1 MPRYTERCNLPY
13 AREQP
18 FDLVADVERYPE
30 FLPWLVAAHVS
41 RRDGNTVWVD
51 MEVGT
56 TFLRK
61 RFASRA
67 ILERPQ
73 RIDIIS
79 RDTLFERYHQ
89 SWTFQPTSDGGTIVE
104 FSVEFIFRSRLLQ
117 LAVGTFLEEAAKTMV
132 TAFKHRARQQYGPN
146 AGRK

>member
-1 MPRYTERCNLPY
+1 MSRHTERCNLPY
-13 AREQP
+13 AREQL

-30 FLPWLVAAHVS
+30 FLPWLVAAHVG

-67 ILERPQ
+67 ILERPE

-79 RDTLFERYHQ
+79 RDTLFERYH
-89 SWTFQPTSDGGTIVE
+89 
-104 FSVEFIFRSRLLQ
+104 
-117 LAVGTFLEEAAKTMV
+117 
-132 TAFKHRARQQYGPN
+132 
-146 AGRK
+146 